1 MAGPKSKD
9 MNHKPVFARTYA
21 RCSETMRTLFDAL
34 HDEAIACCPLAEPG
48 FTNKPDFR
56 LSLPPTP
63 TRRWQTFCELVL
75 EPPQPT
81 VQCNLRID
89 GLRWEDLQPLTP
101 ALHLAH
107 VDRRPEETLVTFPV
121 VAAPQI
127 ADAVQLI
134 AHVYAFFSR
143 DLPPSAGSAPSPAAD
158 DVERL
163 KSRLRV
169 GGKIRH
175 TAFGVGTIAAIESK
189 GQLLRL
195 TLDFNDDGQ
204 KKLSFNR
211 AVMELLDE

>member
-1 MAGPKSKD
+1 MASPKSAD
-9 MNHKPVFARTYA
+9 MRDKPVFARVYA
-21 RCSETMRTLFDAL
+21 QCHQTLRGLFDAL
-34 HDEAIACCPLAEPG
+34 HDEAIAHCPLAKPG
-48 FTNKPDFR
+48 FTDKPDFR

-63 TRRWQTFCELVL
+63 ARLWQTYCELVL
-75 EPPQPT
+75 QPT
-81 VQCNLRID
+81 RTDVQCNLRID
-89 GLRWEDLQPLTP
+89 GLRLEDLQRLTP
-101 ALHLAH
+101 ALPLQRAN
-107 VDRRPEETLVTFPV
+107 RRPTETLITFPITAV
-121 VAAPQI
+121 TQI

-143 DLPPSAGSAPSPAAD
+143 DLPPDAGNAPSPAAD

-175 TAFGVGTIAAIESK
+175 VAFGVGTIAAIEGR

-195 TLDFNDDGQ
+195 TLDFGDNGQ